1 MSTQPTSGYA
11 GDISVVDAYSML
23 ERDKSAVLVDVR
35 TKAEW
40 AFVGAPD
47 LSSVD
52 KEMIFLEWQEF
63 PTMKV
68 AANFAPQL
76 LEILR
81 QRNVPETA
89 ALLFLCRSG
98 ARSRSAAIA
107 LTQAGRPRCFNI
119 AQGFE
124 GPLDDKQKRGALDGW
139 KAAGLPWAQS

>member
-1 MSTQPTSGYA
+1 MSAQLSNAYA
-11 GDISVVDAYSML
+11 GDLSAADAYSIL

-40 AFVGAPD
+40 AYVGVPD
-47 LSSVD
+47 LSEID
-52 KEMIFLEWQEF
+52 KETIFVEWQEF

-68 AANFAPQL
+68 ASDFAPHL

-81 QRNVPETA
+81 ARSVSAKTP
-89 ALLFLCRSG
+89 LLFLCRSG
-98 ARSRSAAIA
+98 VRSRAAA
-107 LTQAGRPRCFNI
+107 VAMTQAGQELCYNI

-124 GPLDDKQKRGALDGW
+124 GPLDDKQKRGAVDGW

>member
-1 MSTQPTSGYA
+1 MSAQSSNAYA

-40 AFVGAPD
+40 AYVGVPD
-47 LSSVD
+47 LSAID
-52 KEMIFLEWQEF
+52 KETIFVEWQEF
-63 PTMKV
+63 PSMKV
-68 AANFAPQL
+68 AADFAPRL

-81 QRNVPETA
+81 ARGVSAKTP
-89 ALLFLCRSG
+89 LLFRCRSG
-98 ARSRSAAIA
+98 VRSRAAAVA
-107 LTQAGRPRCFNI
+107 LTQAGQELCFNI

-124 GPLDDKQKRGALDGW
+124 GPLDDKQKRGAVDGW

>member
-1 MSTQPTSGYA
+1 MSAQTSNAYA
-11 GDISVVDAYSML
+11 GDISAAEAYSIL

-40 AFVGAPD
+40 AYVGVPD
-47 LSSVD
+47 LSEID
-52 KEMIFLEWQEF
+52 KETIFVEWQEF

-68 AANFAPQL
+68 ASDFAPHL

-81 QRNVPETA
+81 ARSVSAKTP
-89 ALLFLCRSG
+89 LLFLCRSG
-98 ARSRSAAIA
+98 VRSRAAA
-107 LTQAGRPRCFNI
+107 VAMTQAGQELCYNI

-124 GPLDDKQKRGALDGW
+124 GPLDDKQKRGAVDGW

>member
-1 MSTQPTSGYA
+1 MSAQTSNAYA
-11 GDISVVDAYSML
+11 GDISAAEAYSIL

-40 AFVGAPD
+40 AYVGVPD
-47 LSSVD
+47 LSEID
-52 KEMIFLEWQEF
+52 KETIFVEWQEF

-68 AANFAPQL
+68 ASDFAQHL

-81 QRNVPETA
+81 ARSVSAKTP
-89 ALLFLCRSG
+89 LLFLCRSG
-98 ARSRSAAIA
+98 VRSRAAA
-107 LTQAGRPRCFNI
+107 VAMTQAGQELCYNI

-124 GPLDDKQKRGALDGW
+124 GPLDDKQKRGAVDGW